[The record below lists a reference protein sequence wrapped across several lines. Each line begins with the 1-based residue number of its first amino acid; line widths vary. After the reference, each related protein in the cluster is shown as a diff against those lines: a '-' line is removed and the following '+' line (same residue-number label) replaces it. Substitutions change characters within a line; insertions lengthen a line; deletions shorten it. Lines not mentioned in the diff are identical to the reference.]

1 SISDPQVAAVEQVF
15 VASAIW
21 VSIRKKRF
29 LRYFCW
35 DGAHAIEVSR
45 PLQLAEFC
53 QVELTVI
60 EIMDQTRCPYW
71 CSVGFEAYGREPT
84 SILDSTAEQVLT
96 PARHVWLETLTRALP
111 VSYPNWLVMAVDP
124 ASVRS

>member
-1 SISDPQVAAVEQVF
+1 

-35 DGAHAIEVSR
+35 DGAHAIEVSQPR
-45 PLQLAEFC
+45 GCADSC
-53 QVELTVI
+53 QVELTAI
-60 EIMDQTRCPYW
+60 EIADQIRCPNW
-71 CSVGFEAYGREPT
+71 CSVGLEAYGREPI
-84 SILDSTAEQVLT
+84 SILDATAEQVFSSAHRL
-96 PARHVWLETLTRALP
+96 WSETLISALP

-124 ASVRS
+124 ASPQS